1 MAAFVCH
8 CSTEKGF
15 LSASIHLMRDL
26 LFVQVSKYNAGDLRS
41 NWHISLTVMIGH
53 NLFWGQLETMA
64 L

>member
-1 MAAFVCH
+1 M
-8 CSTEKGF
+8 G
-15 LSASIHLMRDL
+15 DL
-26 LFVQVSKYNAGDLRS
+26 LFVQVSKYNAGALRS